1 MKAGYMRVGPD
12 PTGTV
17 VGKIRKIRC
26 GCTNELLSNSKLF
39 VPGVPWSQS
48 KVNYFVDNNFKVLL
62 CPKCGF
68 AMWYTT

>member
-12 PTGTV
+12 PTGTA

-26 GCTNELLSNSKLF
+26 GCTNEFLYKSKLYIE
-39 VPGVPWSQS
+39 GTSWDQS
-48 KVNYFVDNNFKVLL
+48 KVNFFLDNSFNVLL

-68 AMWYTT
+68 AMWYTS